1 MLVAEEEDCR
11 CCLRSFFDAA
21 TSFANDLLLL
31 LLAGGP
37 VEVDE
42 DDLLFLLVRLRLYFE
57 LPLSLTSFGQYAST
71 SN

>member
-21 TSFANDLLLL
+21 ISFGNDLLLL
-31 LLAGGP
+31 LFAGGP

-42 DDLLFLLVRLRLYFE
+42 DLLFLLVRLRLYFE